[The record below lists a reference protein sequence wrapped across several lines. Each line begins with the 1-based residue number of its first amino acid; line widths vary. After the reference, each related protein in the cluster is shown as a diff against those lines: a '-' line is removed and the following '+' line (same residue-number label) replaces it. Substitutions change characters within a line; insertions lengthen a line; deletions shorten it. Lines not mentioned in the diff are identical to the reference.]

1 MPLPDFK
8 VQQVDSAGDA
18 ILTPGA
24 LDDAAWDG
32 TGDPASVIALLK
44 AMYAKLAEIAT
55 NTAAP

>member
-1 MPLPDFK
+1 MPLPDYK
-8 VQQVDSAGDA
+8 VQHVDADGADV
-18 ILTPGA
+18 LTPGA